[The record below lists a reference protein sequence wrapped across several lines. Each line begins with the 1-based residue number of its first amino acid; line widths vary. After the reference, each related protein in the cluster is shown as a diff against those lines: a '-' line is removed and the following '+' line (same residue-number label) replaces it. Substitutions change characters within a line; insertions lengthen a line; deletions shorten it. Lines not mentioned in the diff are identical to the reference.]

1 MILSSDRPGW
11 GAALAACHMHAVLT
25 ASAAAEITDQEHFM
39 DIRVS

>member
-1 MILSSDRPGW
+1 
-11 GAALAACHMHAVLT
+11 MHAVLT